1 MPTQLYGENIMASF
15 VQNTNT
21 SATAFTLAANEFGY
35 VGESATL
42 SLVAG
47 TVVSM
52 TGASSDLY
60 VYGHLFSGSGVTVE
74 GVAASSFHEIL
85 VGAGG
90 SIVAN
95 SGRAISIDGGTIT
108 NYGTIHSGGTNA
120 IVGTGGAIAII
131 NYGEISRNTNSG
143 FAIGYDGTG
152 GWELEN
158 HGRITGNVGADSTAT
173 SFKLVNTGII
183 DGKVSDFSSS
193 AAVVRNSGTIT
204 DIVEMRGGD
213 DTYDG
218 TGGRV
223 YGAVRG
229 EDGNDTLTGGDFAE
243 SLSGGN
249 NDDVLRGNGGI
260 DTLDGGANNDTLFFS
275 IEDASVLGGTGND
288 TARNTYNDFGLTF
301 DMGANSI
308 EFYFGS
314 QAGETIVTS
323 ANIRMDVDAGGG
335 NDLIVGGAQ
344 GDGLSGGGGNDT
356 IFGGLGPDQI
366 GGGFGDDRIIA
377 GAGADIVF
385 GEQGND
391 TFVYN
396 GVGDAGDTITDFEI
410 GRDRIE
416 ILRSGFDFS
425 LGIGTLAAN
434 RLVAG
439 PANQAFGQFLL
450 DTSTGNVWDGDG
462 TGAGGAQFLFQTQG
476 VGGLNNTD
484 FVVV

>member
-1 MPTQLYGENIMASF
+1 MPTLFQGTNS
-15 VQNTNT
+15 NT
-21 SATAFTLAANEFGY
+21 SISVNPGTDFILAPN
-35 VGESATL
+35 V
-42 SLVAG
+42 
-47 TVVSM
+47 
-52 TGASSDLY
+52 Y
-60 VYGHLFSGSGVTVE
+60 VYGGVSNALGNGGGPGRFQILGTIMSEFTGLRTDGPAWIYIGNNASITAVAVSGRGMDTYGTTYIENHGNIYGE
-74 GVAASSFHEIL
+74 GIGIGYGDTGSVYTIINYGSISSANSALGGIGAGAASSQ
-85 VGAGG
+85 
-90 SIVAN
+90 
-95 SGRAISIDGGTIT
+95 IT
-108 NYGTIHSGGTNA
+108 NYGSMSGILIFGGTAGVDVFRNA
-120 IVGTGGAIAII
+120 GTINGQSISLGGGA
-131 NYGEISRNTNSG
+131 
-143 FAIGYDGTG
+143 
-152 GWELEN
+152 
-158 HGRITGNVGADSTAT
+158 
-173 SFKLVNTGII
+173 
-183 DGKVSDFSSS
+183 
-193 AAVVRNSGTIT
+193 
-204 DIVEMRGGD
+204 

-218 TGGRV
+218 TGGTFNGQV
-223 YGAVRG
+223 SGG
-229 EDGNDTLTGGDFAE
+229 DGNDTLTGGDFAD

-275 IEDASVLGGTGND
+275 IEDAVVQGGSGSD

-301 DMGANSI
+301 DLGVNSI

-335 NDLIVGGAQ
+335 NDLISGGAQ
-344 GDGLSGGGGNDT
+344 GDGLSGGTGNDT

-366 GGGFGDDRIIA
+366 GGGFGDDRII
-377 GAGADIVF
+377 GGIGADLIY

-391 TFVYN
+391 VFVYN

-450 DTSTGNVWDGDG
+450 DTSTGNVFWDGDG
-462 TGAGGAQFLFQTQG
+462 TGAGTPTFLFQTQG

-484 FVVV
+484 FFVV